1 MALHILVADD
11 DAVFRRLLCDIIKK
25 QGYEVLEAANGQ
37 EAIDIFFGRTD
48 INLFILDVMMPIY
61 DGWEVLKEIRE
72 RSDIPVLM
80 LTALGDEKH
89 EVKGLS
95 KGADDYIAK
104 PFSYEVLVARINSLL
119 RKAKKE
125 SSQNITIGELHID
138 QSSHKVFIGEDELV
152 LNNKEYC
159 LLLYFIKNKKIV
171 LSREKILFG
180 VWGYD
185 FDGDI
190 RTIDAHI
197 KMLRAKLLHCSSY
210 IKTIRGSGYVLEV
223 EDEKFN

>member
-1 MALHILVADD
+1 MALYILVADD

-37 EAIDIFFGRTD
+37 EAIDIFFSRTD
-48 INLFILDVMMPIY
+48 ISLLVLDVMMPVY
-61 DGWEVLKEIRE
+61 DGFEVLKEVRE

-125 SSQNITIGELHID
+125 SLQNIYIGDIQID
-138 QSSHKVFIGEDELV
+138 QSSHKVFIGKEELI
-152 LNNKEYC
+152 LNNKEYS
-159 LLLYFIKNKKIV
+159 LIIYFIKNKNIV
-171 LSREKILFG
+171 LSREKILCG

-190 RTIDAHI
+190 RTIDSHI
-197 KMLRAKLLHCSSY
+197 KMLRAKLLHCNGY
-210 IKTIRGSGYVLEV
+210 IKTIRGSGYVFEV